1 MTNCMTNCMRGSNK
15 EVNKLLEAP
24 EEQIKVSV
32 RTVFARN
39 ASITFQTLQVVF
51 LNKRSPELK
60 GPIVELQELLL
71 KGVGDG
77 LKKSA
82 PDMRRYRSR
91 STGNNT

>member
-1 MTNCMTNCMRGSNK
+1 MTNCMRGSNK

-71 KGVGDG
+71 KGGP
-77 LKKSA
+77 SC
-82 PDMRRYRSR
+82 SHI
-91 STGNNT
+91 